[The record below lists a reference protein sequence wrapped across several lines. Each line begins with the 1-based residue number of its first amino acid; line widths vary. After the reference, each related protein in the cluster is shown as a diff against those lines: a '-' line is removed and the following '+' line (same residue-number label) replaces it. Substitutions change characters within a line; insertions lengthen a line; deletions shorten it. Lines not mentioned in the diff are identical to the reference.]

1 LKLFYWKKIF
11 RSDLRDDQTSSN
23 LFSEKHMYHSRNSKK
38 SWHEHK
44 KYKSKI
50 SWDA

>member
-23 LFSEKHMYHSRNSKK
+23 LLSEKHYVSQPGQQ
-38 SWHEHK
+38 E
-44 KYKSKI
+44 I
-50 SWDA
+50 LI